1 MKRGRTPF
9 FEAAKKGCV
18 PFLCAAML
26 LVPAAFAC
34 DPALEAAVAAKP
46 VDTEAR
52 DALARSCA
60 RAGAQAEALAQYDH
74 LLARD
79 PVNVDWQLGKA
90 QALMALGRP
99 REALPLLADAR
110 RRAPAYEDVWRANAN
125 ALERLDE
132 YEATEALLLD
142 ASAQFPQAAWPRER
156 LAALRERR
164 LLEQGTRLSA
174 DLSYEDLTGGR
185 TAWKGASLGVTH
197 RFANAGNAFA
207 AVHLEERFDTRD
219 EQAIFGYAGR
229 LGEAWSFGLTGDV
242 APDAEVLPEW
252 SVAAEAA
259 RGLPDAWGIGFRL
272 RHATYLAS
280 DVDTVSGSLDKY
292 LDAWSVGYSLN
303 AAKTSD
309 IDDPSFGH
317 LVRLAR
323 EYGHSSR
330 AALIVGFGEEAETV
344 APGVVTVT
352 DTRSVSL
359 SGLHWTSTAWGF
371 AWEAGWYEQGDL
383 YDRFRIRL
391 GLEHRF

>member
-1 MKRGRTPF
+1 MN
-9 FEAAKKGCV
+9 V
-18 PFLCAAML
+18 PFAMAMML
-26 LVPAAFAC
+26 LAPAALAC
-34 DPALEAAVAAKP
+34 DAALEAAVAAKP
-46 VDTEAR
+46 DDTEAR
-52 DALARSCA
+52 DALARSCT
-60 RAGAQAEALAQYDH
+60 RAGAYAAALEQYDA

-79 PVNVDWQLGKA
+79 GGNVDWLLGKA
-90 QALMALGRP
+90 QALMAQGRP
-99 REALPLLADAR
+99 REALPILADAR

-132 YEATEALLLD
+132 YDAAEALYAEAAL
-142 ASAQFPQAAWPRER
+142 QFPQAAWPRER
-156 LAALRERR
+156 MAGLRERR
-164 LLEQGTRLSA
+164 LVEQGTRLSA

-185 TAWKGASLGVTH
+185 PSWKGASLGVTH
-197 RFANAGNAFA
+197 RFADDSNAFA

-219 EQAIFGYAGR
+219 EQAIFGYAGK
-229 LGEAWSFGLTGDV
+229 LGEAWSYGLTGDV
-242 APDAEVLPEW
+242 APDAEVLAEW

-272 RHATYLAS
+272 RHASYLAVE
-280 DVDTVSGSLDKY
+280 VDTLSGSVDKY

-317 LVRLAR
+317 LLRLAR
-323 EYGHSSR
+323 EYGNSSR
-330 AALIVGFGEEAETV
+330 AALVVGFGEEAETV
-344 APGVVTVT
+344 APGVVQVT